1 MVNHL
6 DFRQF
11 FRDLN
16 SDFEMISRC
25 TLRTDILKMFHNGKS
40 TLKKLLEVNQDRGT
54 MALICGRLLIRSR
67 DMWM

>member
-6 DFRQF
+6 DFRHF

-16 SDFEMISRC
+16 SNFEMISRC
-25 TLRTDILKMFHNGKS
+25 TLRTDILKMFDNVKS
-40 TLKKLLEVNQDRGT
+40 TLKKLLDVNQDRVT
-54 MALICGRLLIRSR
+54 MALICGRLLIGSR